1 MQENNKFVT
10 IIIIKI
16 EKYKM
21 INKKDIKI
29 DKNLFLTP
37 PAQITAI
44 TSGFGSMGKTWL
56 AATLA
61 QALNMLHK
69 SVLLFDANNGLLNT
83 DFQLGLNSSY
93 YLNQVISG
101 EITLNQAVVPVN
113 KKKFDVISGRAGS
126 DLLDG
131 VPVGRLQILR
141 EELVMLAQN
150 YNEVVIDLPAT
161 DKILHNLLP
170 PSQIILVCTNDPSNL
185 VSTYDFLQKKLSGL
199 SYKSLQIVIN
209 YANSY
214 EEGLRT
220 YDTLRRACEQYMTS
234 TPPLLGVIRRDTKV
248 RDVIRNQVLLLNRYP
263 GSEAAEDVINIAKKL
278 WVREAEFER

>member
-185 VSTYDFLQKKLSGL
+185 VSTYDFLQKNLSGL

>member
-141 EELVMLAQN
+141 EELVLLAQN

-185 VSTYDFLQKKLSGL
+185 VSTYDFLQKNLSGL

>member
-185 VSTYDFLQKKLSGL
+185 VSTYDFLQKNLSGL
-199 SYKSLQIVIN
+199 SYKSLQILIN

>member
-10 IIIIKI
+10 IIIIKK
-16 EKYKM
+16 EKHKM
-21 INKKDIKI
+21 INRDDIKI
-29 DKNLFLTP
+29 DKSLFLTP

-44 TSGFGSMGKTWL
+44 TSGLGSMGKTWL

-83 DFQLGLNSSY
+83 DFQLGLNGSY
-93 YLNQVISG
+93 YLNQVLSG

-113 KKKFDVISGRAGS
+113 RKKFDVISGRAGS

-141 EELVMLAQN
+141 EELVLLAQN
-150 YNEVVIDLPAT
+150 YNEVIIDLPSS

-170 PSQIILVCTNDPSNL
+170 PAQIILVCTNDPSNL
-185 VSTYDFLQKKLSGL
+185 VSTYDFLQKNHSSL

-248 RDVIRNQVLLLNRYP
+248 RDVIRNHVLLLNRYP

-278 WVREAEFER
+278 WVKEAEFER

>member
-185 VSTYDFLQKKLSGL
+185 VSTYDFLQKNLSSL

>member
-185 VSTYDFLQKKLSGL
+185 VSTYDFLQKNLGSL